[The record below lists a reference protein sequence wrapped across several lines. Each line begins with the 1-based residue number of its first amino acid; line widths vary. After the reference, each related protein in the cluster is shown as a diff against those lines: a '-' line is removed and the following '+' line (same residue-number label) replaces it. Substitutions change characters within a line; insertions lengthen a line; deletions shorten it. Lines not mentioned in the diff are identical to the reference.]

1 LRRVNAVAVGAL
13 VLGGAACGGAKGSID
28 ETTTIPTVIA
38 ATTTTTTAPTTT
50 AAPTGT
56 GSTDTTAAAP
66 ATTVVPTTAPA
77 TPDLGAVQVALTK
90 VADVPAPTAMA
101 MRPGDDQTI
110 FIASQNGIISPIRDG
125 QVDAP
130 ILDISSQTRASG
142 ERGLLGLAFSPDGS
156 KLYIDYTDV
165 NGDSHI
171 DEYAVGADEVADP
184 ASRREVLTQAQPYPN
199 HNGGQLVFG
208 PDGLLYIGFGD
219 GGSGGDPQRH
229 AMDLGTWL
237 GKILRIDPRATGDAP
252 YAIPA
257 DNPFVGRNDVKT
269 EIWSYGLRNPWR
281 FSFDAANNDLW
292 IGDVGQGQIEEVD
305 HMTAASGAG
314 RGVNFGWSAY
324 EGTERYN
331 KDVSGDNV
339 VMPVHEYQ
347 HGGDGCSISGGFV
360 YRGTAIAALRGAYV
374 FGDYCFTG
382 VRAIDPAA
390 PENATTIT
398 DQPPS
403 VSSFGEGPGREL
415 YVLSLAGAVY
425 VLTPA

>member
-1 LRRVNAVAVGAL
+1 LRGATALIAAL
-13 VLGGAACGGAKGSID
+13 VTLAAACGGSKGSVD
-28 ETTTIPTVIA
+28 QTTTIPTVIA
-38 ATTTTTTAPTTT
+38 TATTTAPPVTTRT
-50 AAPTGT
+50 
-56 GSTDTTAAAP
+56 
-66 ATTVVPTTAPA
+66 PTTAL
-77 TPDLGAVQVALTK
+77 DLGAVKVGLAK

-110 FIASQNGIISPIRDG
+110 FIASQDGIIRPIRDG
-125 QVDAP
+125 QVARP
-130 ILDISSQTRASG
+130 ILDVSAQTQAGG
-142 ERGLLGLAFSPDGS
+142 ERGLLGLAFSPDGT
-156 KLYIDYTDV
+156 KLYIDYTDL
-165 NGDSHI
+165 NGDSHV
-171 DEYAVGADEVADP
+171 DEYTVGANDVADL

-237 GKILRIDPRATGDAP
+237 GKILRIDPHATGGAA
-252 YAIPA
+252 YAVPA
-257 DNPFVGRNDVKT
+257 DNPFVGRTDAKG

-281 FSFDAANNDLW
+281 FSFDADNDDLW
-292 IGDVGQGQIEEVD
+292 IGDVGQNEVEEVD
-305 HMTAASGAG
+305 HVTATSGSG

-324 EGTERYN
+324 EGTDRYN
-331 KDVSGDNV
+331 DEVSTANV
-339 VMPVHEYQ
+339 TMPVHEFR
-347 HGGDGCSISGGFV
+347 HGLEGCSISGGFV

-390 PENATTIT
+390 PETATTIAS
-398 DQPPS
+398 QPPS

-415 YVLSLAGAVY
+415 YVLSVAGAVY
-425 VLTPA
+425 KLTPA

>member
-1 LRRVNAVAVGAL
+1 LRRGAAVVGAFAL
-13 VLGGAACGGAKGSID
+13 TVAACGGSKGSVD
-28 ETTTIPTVIA
+28 ESTTIPTVIA
-38 ATTTTTTAPTTT
+38 TTTTTVATASTTAP
-50 AAPTGT
+50 PTST
-56 GSTDTTAAAP
+56 GSPETTVAP
-66 ATTVVPTTAPA
+66 AVPTTALA
-77 TPDLGAVQVALTK
+77 TPDLGAAKVALTK
-90 VADVPAPTAMA
+90 VADVPMPTAMA
-101 MRPGDDQTI
+101 MRPGDDATI
-110 FIASQNGIISPIRDG
+110 FIASQNGIIHPIRNG
-125 QVDAP
+125 QVEGP
-130 ILDISSQTRASG
+130 VLDISGQTRANG
-142 ERGLLGLAFSPDGS
+142 EQGLLGLAFSPDGA
-156 KLYIDYTDV
+156 KLYVDYTDL

-171 DEYAVGADEVADP
+171 DEYTVGADEVADP

-208 PDGLLYIGFGD
+208 PDGYLYIGFGD

-237 GKILRIDPRATGDAP
+237 GKILRIDPRASGSAP
-252 YAIPA
+252 YAVPA
-257 DNPFVGRNDVKT
+257 DNPFVGQSGAKA

-292 IGDVGQGQIEEVD
+292 IGDVGQSKIEEVD
-305 HMTAASGAG
+305 HVTAASGDG

-324 EGTERYN
+324 EGTDRYN
-331 KDVSGDNV
+331 DDVSGDNV
-339 VMPVHEYQ
+339 VMPVHEYE
-347 HGGDGCSISGGFV
+347 HGDDGCSISGGFV

-390 PENATTIT
+390 PEKATTIV

-403 VSSFGEGPGREL
+403 VSSFGEGPGHEL

-425 VLTPA
+425 QLTPG

>member
-1 LRRVNAVAVGAL
+1 M
-13 VLGGAACGGAKGSID
+13 
-28 ETTTIPTVIA
+28 
-38 ATTTTTTAPTTT
+38 
-50 AAPTGT
+50 
-56 GSTDTTAAAP
+56 
-66 ATTVVPTTAPA
+66 
-77 TPDLGAVQVALTK
+77 
-90 VADVPAPTAMA
+90 PTAMA

-110 FIASQNGIISPIRDG
+110 FVASQDGIIRPIRDG
-125 QVDAP
+125 QVGGP
-130 ILDISSQTRASG
+130 TLDISSQTRASG

-165 NGDSHI
+165 SGDSHI
-171 DEYAVGADEVADP
+171 DEYTVGADAVVDP

-229 AMDLGTWL
+229 ANDLGTWL
-237 GKILRIDPRATGDAP
+237 GKILRIDPRATGGAP

-257 DNPFVGRNDVKT
+257 DNPFVGRTDVKT

-281 FSFDAANNDLW
+281 FSFDAANNDIW
-292 IGDVGQGQIEEVD
+292 IGDVGQGKVEEVD

-324 EGTERYN
+324 EGTDRFN
-331 KDVSGDNV
+331 DDVSGDNV
-339 VMPVHEYQ
+339 VMPVHEYE
-347 HGGDGCSISGGFV
+347 HGNDGCSISGGFV

-390 PENATTIT
+390 PEKATTIA
-398 DQPPS
+398 DQPGN

-415 YVLSLAGAVY
+415 YVLSVSGAVY
-425 VLTPA
+425 QLTPA